1 MRYAYTES
9 IVPRTPGPK
18 EKGMQILFLAIA
30 VVSAIAAIFLNVI
43 LIVAA
48 LAAGFLYYR
57 GRKNADAEYE
67 YVHTNDIFD
76 VDLVIGN
83 AARKQLVSVNLE
95 KVLLVVPADS
105 DELESYENWKV
116 YDYSGDAGEG
126 QRYAMVCKDGT
137 RSKLLLLKLDGEMHR
152 SLKQWIPGKV
162 K

>member
-9 IVPRTPGPK
+9 VVPRNPGPK
-18 EKGMQILFLAIA
+18 EKRMQILFLVLT
-30 VVSAIAAIFLNVI
+30 VVSAAAAIFLNFI

-95 KVLLVVPADS
+95 KVLLIAPADS
-105 DELESYENWKV
+105 DALEPYKDWKV
-116 YDYSGDAGEG
+116 YDYSGDAGNEVC
-126 QRYAMVCKDGT
+126 YAMVCKDGA
-137 RSKLLLLKLDGEMHR
+137 RSKMLLLKLDDEMHR